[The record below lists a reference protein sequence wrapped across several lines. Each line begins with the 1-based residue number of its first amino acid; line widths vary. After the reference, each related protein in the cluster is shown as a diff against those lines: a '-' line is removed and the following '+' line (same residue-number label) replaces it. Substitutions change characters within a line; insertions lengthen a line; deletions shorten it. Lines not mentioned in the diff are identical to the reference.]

1 MSDSEHAPHLDE
13 DPTTTGRRRTP
24 RREHVPVSAALVAVG
39 VLGLLVGSV
48 LLSRA
53 DSPLATPAQGLV
65 LATLLVLLVAW
76 EHARAV
82 HRLTHS
88 ELVRARSQVHETER
102 RLDEDEDTLHELRTA
117 LAGLLLSE
125 RLLQEHGDTLEEATR
140 TRLEELR
147 ARDLDRIDDLLAHGL
162 PASAPDLDVPAPPTD
177 PAGHE
182 LALGP
187 VVDSAVAAARL
198 RGQQVRWTGCAQQ
211 VLGHHHHIGDIGE
224 ILDIL
229 LSNAARHAP
238 GAQVEVE
245 VRRAGSR
252 VLVRVHDEGP
262 GVAPELRASLFQRG
276 AKAAT
281 SPGAGI
287 GLSLARRL
295 ATRCGGEL
303 HLEDRD
309 AGSTF
314 TLMLESAPV
323 DTAQPLL
330 DPSPLSQEEPS
341 PCHVHS
347 A

>member
-1 MSDSEHAPHLDE
+1 MGDSVRAPHLDE
-13 DPTTTGRRRTP
+13 DPATGRERSP
-24 RREHVPVSAALVAVG
+24 RREPVPVGAALVAFG
-39 VLGLLVGSV
+39 VLGLLVAAV

-53 DSPLATPAQGLV
+53 GSPLAVPTQGVV

-88 ELVRARSQVHETER
+88 ELVRARSQVYETER
-102 RLDEDEDTLHELRTA
+102 RLDQDEDTLHELRTA
-117 LAGLLLSE
+117 MAGLLLSE
-125 RLLQEHGDTLEEATR
+125 RLLQEHGDTLEAATR
-140 TRLEELR
+140 SRLEELR
-147 ARDLDRIDDLLAHGL
+147 ARDLDRIDGLLAHGL
-162 PASAPDLDVPAPPTD
+162 PASAAGLDLPAPPLD

-182 LALGP
+182 LALGS
-187 VVDSAVAAARL
+187 VVDDAVAAARL
-198 RGQQVRWTGCAQQ
+198 RGQRVTWTGSAQQ

-238 GAQVEVE
+238 GAQVEVD
-245 VRRAGSR
+245 VRRSGTD

-262 GVAPELRASLFQRG
+262 GVTPDLRPSLFQRG
-276 AKAAT
+276 VKAAT
-281 SPGAGI
+281 SPGDGI

-303 HLEDRD
+303 HLEDRGP
-309 AGSTF
+309 GSTF
-314 TLMLESAPV
+314 TLTLVPAPV
-323 DTAQPLL
+323 GAASLPLNT
-330 DPSPLSQEEPS
+330 SPLSQEDRS